1 MRIFKFGGASVKDAE
16 GIRNVY
22 NVLQTVGFEDVLLVI
37 SAMGKTTNALEVVIK
52 NYFDKSPELQS
63 SIQEVK
69 KYHNQILLDLFEDDK
84 NLVFKEVNTLFVELD
99 HFISQ
104 NKSPNY
110 NFVYDQIVSFGELIS
125 TTIISNYMGHMGIK
139 TQWNDVRNLI
149 KTDTNYRDANV
160 DWETTQKLIS
170 KNVKKK
176 ILTVTQGFLGSDEN
190 NFTTTLGREGSDY
203 TAAIFAYC
211 LNAESVTIWK
221 DVPGVMNADPRY
233 FENARLLNQISY
245 REAIELAFYGA
256 TVIHPKTLQPL
267 QKKEIPLFVKS
278 FINPTLP
285 GTSVSKGADLEPH
298 LPCFILKKNQLL
310 LSLSSIDFSFIM
322 EENISEI
329 FALLHQYKMK
339 VSLIQNSA
347 ISFSVCIDDKFGNFT
362 ALKSILSKKFKISYN
377 ENVSLYTI
385 RHFDEKASQIVEKN
399 KVVLLKQV
407 SRETMQII
415 TKEEK
420 HAIAI
425 HEAGHATVSWMLQH
439 AAPLVKVTI
448 VPRGQSLGAA
458 WYLPEER
465 QIVRTEQMLDEMCAT
480 MGGRAAEK
488 VVFNKISTGALSD
501 LEKVTKQARAMVTVY
516 GLNDKIGN
524 ITYYD
529 SSGQSDYNFSKPY
542 SDDTAK
548 IIDTEISGLIEEQ
561 YQRAITILTE
571 NRIKLEALAGILIE
585 KEVIFKDD
593 LETIFGKRP
602 FDIVEEE
609 PKTISEI
616 IAETDSEIATE

>member
-16 GIRNVY
+16 GIRNVHS
-22 NVLQTVGFEDVLLVI
+22 VLQTVGFEDVLLVI

-52 NYFDKSPELQS
+52 NYFEKSLELQS

-84 NLVFKEVNTLFVELD
+84 NPVFKDVNSLFSELD

-125 TTIISNYMGHMGIK
+125 TTIISHYMEFMGIK
-139 TQWNDVRNLI
+139 TQWIDVRNLI
-149 KTDTNYRDANV
+149 KTDNNYRDANV
-160 DWETTQKLIS
+160 DWDTTQKLIS

-176 ILTVTQGFLGSDEN
+176 ILNVTQGFLGSDEN

-285 GTSVSKGADLEPH
+285 GTSVSKGADLDPH

-347 ISFSVCIDDKFGNFT
+347 ISFSVCIDDKFGNFNS
-362 ALKSILSKKFKISYN
+362 LKSILSKKFKISYN
-377 ENVSLYTI
+377 ENVSLFTI
-385 RHFDEKASQIVEKN
+385 RHFDEKATQIVEKN

-415 TKEEK
+415 TKEE
-420 HAIAI
+420 
-425 HEAGHATVSWMLQH
+425 
-439 AAPLVKVTI
+439 
-448 VPRGQSLGAA
+448 
-458 WYLPEER
+458 
-465 QIVRTEQMLDEMCAT
+465 
-480 MGGRAAEK
+480 
-488 VVFNKISTGALSD
+488 N
-501 LEKVTKQARAMVTVY
+501 
-516 GLNDKIGN
+516 
-524 ITYYD
+524 
-529 SSGQSDYNFSKPY
+529 
-542 SDDTAK
+542 
-548 IIDTEISGLIEEQ
+548 
-561 YQRAITILTE
+561 
-571 NRIKLEALAGILIE
+571 
-585 KEVIFKDD
+585 
-593 LETIFGKRP
+593 
-602 FDIVEEE
+602 
-609 PKTISEI
+609 
-616 IAETDSEIATE
+616 

>member
-16 GIRNVY
+16 GIRNVH
-22 NVLQTVGFEDVLLVI
+22 NVLQTVGFEDVLLVV
-37 SAMGKTTNALEVVIK
+37 SAMGKTTNALEVVLN

-84 NLVFKEVNTLFVELD
+84 NAVFKDVNSLFAELD
-99 HFISQ
+99 HFVSQ

-125 TTIISNYMGHMGIK
+125 TTIISHYMGFTGIK
-139 TQWNDVRNLI
+139 TQWIDVRTLI
-149 KTDTNYRDANV
+149 KTDANYRDANV
-160 DWETTQKLIS
+160 NWDTTQKLIS
-170 KNVKKK
+170 KTVKKK
-176 ILTVTQGFLGSDEN
+176 ILNVTQGFLGSDEN

-233 FENARLLNQISY
+233 FENAKLLNQISY

-285 GTSVSKGADLEPH
+285 GTSVSKGADLDPH

-329 FALLHQYKMK
+329 FSLLHDYKMK

-347 ISFSVCIDDKFGNFT
+347 ISFSVCIDDKFGNFN

-377 ENVSLYTI
+377 ENVSLFTI
-385 RHFDEKASQIVEKN
+385 RHFDEKAAQIVEKN

-415 TKEEK
+415 TKEE
-420 HAIAI
+420 
-425 HEAGHATVSWMLQH
+425 
-439 AAPLVKVTI
+439 
-448 VPRGQSLGAA
+448 
-458 WYLPEER
+458 
-465 QIVRTEQMLDEMCAT
+465 
-480 MGGRAAEK
+480 
-488 VVFNKISTGALSD
+488 N
-501 LEKVTKQARAMVTVY
+501 
-516 GLNDKIGN
+516 
-524 ITYYD
+524 
-529 SSGQSDYNFSKPY
+529 
-542 SDDTAK
+542 
-548 IIDTEISGLIEEQ
+548 
-561 YQRAITILTE
+561 
-571 NRIKLEALAGILIE
+571 
-585 KEVIFKDD
+585 
-593 LETIFGKRP
+593 
-602 FDIVEEE
+602 
-609 PKTISEI
+609 
-616 IAETDSEIATE
+616 